1 MTQRDE
7 HDGPRAAAQAR
18 NPEDLAL
25 LTAWQAGDARAGD
38 TLVRQYSA
46 QVVRFFADKVQ
57 PFEVDD
63 LAQQTWEA
71 LIHARDRFTVTASGV
86 AGDNG
91 EASISAS
98 FRAYLYGTA
107 RFVLFG
113 HFRRRA
119 RAAQFD
125 PAVSSLEDLA
135 PSPSR
140 HMSVHLKLERLGT
153 ALRKLPLEMQVLLEL
168 RYAHEMTSAEIAV
181 IHGIPPGT
189 AKSRLR
195 LAKQRLDAQLARL
208 GMASLPD

>member
-1 MTQRDE
+1 MR
-7 HDGPRAAAQAR
+7 H
-18 NPEDLAL
+18 
-25 LTAWQAGDARAGD
+25 
-38 TLVRQYSA
+38 YSA

-71 LIHARDRFTVTASGV
+71 MIHARDRFAAASGSG
-86 AGDNG
+86 ADEG
-91 EASISAS
+91 EAAIAAS

-140 HMSVHLKLERLGT
+140 HMSAYLKLERLGA
-153 ALRKLPLEMQVLLEL
+153 ALRKLPLELQVLLEL

-181 IHGIPPGT
+181 IHGIPRGT

-208 GMASLPD
+208 GLAPLPE